1 MKVSELGELGLI
13 SLLREMVCEGSNK
26 QAVSWQ
32 KLIIGIG
39 DDTAAWRNDS
49 SVTLAT
55 TDSLVQGVHFTLETT
70 TWQELGWKAL
80 AISLSDIAAM
90 GGIPLYALLS
100 LGLPG
105 DIEVTDV
112 TNLYRG
118 VLEVAQHFDVAIA
131 GGNVASSP
139 VVSLG
144 STVLGSG
151 AGENVMARSA
161 ARIGDRVAVTGYLG
175 AAAAGLKMLREQLT
189 FSPHS
194 SASFRQAFLRP
205 FPRIT
210 DGQILVSLGVKTAID
225 ISDGLL
231 ADLGHIC
238 RASRVGARINVEK
251 LPVHPDVAASFGEE
265 SLELALSGGEDYEL
279 LFTASAEVID
289 QLKARVSCPVTV
301 IGEITPDETCRIVMV
316 NGQGGLFTLAKK
328 GWQHFISG

>member
-1 MKVSELGELGLI
+1 MKVSELGEFGLI
-13 SLLREMVCEGSNK
+13 GLLREMVCEGRNE
-26 QAVSWQ
+26 QAVSWR

-39 DDTAAWRNDS
+39 DDTAAWQGDN

-55 TDSLVQGVHFTLETT
+55 TDSLVQGVHFTLDTA

-90 GGIPLYALLS
+90 GGIPLYALLL

-105 DIEVTDV
+105 DVEVEDV

-118 VLEVAQHFDVAIA
+118 MLELAKHFDVAIA
-131 GGNVASSP
+131 GGNVARSP

-144 STVLGSG
+144 STVLGSA
-151 AGENVMARSA
+151 AGGNVMARSA
-161 ARIGDRVAVTGYLG
+161 ARVGDKIAVTGYLG
-175 AAAAGLKMLREQLT
+175 AAAAGLKMFREQLT
-189 FSPHS
+189 VSPHS
-194 SASFRQAFLRP
+194 GASFRQAFLRP
-205 FPRIT
+205 FPRIV
-210 DGQILVSLGVKTAID
+210 DGQIMASLGVKAAMD

-238 RASRVGARINVEK
+238 QASRVGARINVDQ
-251 LPVHPDVAASFGEE
+251 LPVHPDVADSFGEE

-301 IGEITPDETCRIVMV
+301 IGEITSDETCRIVMV
-316 NGQGGLFTLAKK
+316 NGQGRPFTPAKK
-328 GWQHFISG
+328 GWQHFASG